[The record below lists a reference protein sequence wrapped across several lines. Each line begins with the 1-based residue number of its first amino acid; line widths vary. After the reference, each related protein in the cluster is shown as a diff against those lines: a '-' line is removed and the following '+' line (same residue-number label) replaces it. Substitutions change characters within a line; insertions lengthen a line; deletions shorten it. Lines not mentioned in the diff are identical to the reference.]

1 VPSSTWANLP
11 TAKQERVIDAA
22 LREFGARGFSSGSL
36 NVIAREADVAK
47 GSLFRYFDDKLELFA
62 HVCEVCSSRIR
73 DRFTTILLLR
83 AEEHTQLFPFLRA
96 VLVDWVEYFRSH
108 PLDRAVTFAANFE
121 VEPEA
126 RRVVRAVT
134 DRHYLE
140 VLEALV
146 EEADRRGELADGRSR
161 DHLVATLLLLL
172 PHLATAPSA
181 PELDPVLRLAD
192 RDGLD
197 LEAAVSGFVD
207 MLEAAY
213 AANPQDPLPSGP
225 TSRVARPTNAS
236 PVDTSSSTASDPRN
250 RP

>member
-11 TAKQERVIDAA
+11 IAKRERVIDAA

-36 NVIAREADVAK
+36 NVIAREAGVAK

-62 HVCEVCSSRIR
+62 YVCEVCSSRIR
-73 DRFTTILLLR
+73 DRFTTILVQR
-83 AEEHTQLFPFLRA
+83 AQEHPQLFGFLRA
-96 VLVDWVEYFRSH
+96 VLVDWVAYFRSH

-140 VLEALV
+140 VLQRLV
-146 EEADRRGELADGRSR
+146 AEADRRGELADGRSR

-213 AANPQDPLPSGP
+213 AARPGD
-225 TSRVARPTNAS
+225 RVAAPISPT
-236 PVDTSSSTASDPRN
+236 PSDPRN